1 MIELPLRESASCLVP
16 PHFGKSKFEI
26 RPAKTM
32 VGSIRNAEAT
42 TTERNVAVK
51 PFQTEYHHRKV
62 AVKVG
67 IGLAGH
73 FSGEGLATYVNRVDR
88 HLYAAKIAFLAPNQ
102 HCFGA

>member
-1 MIELPLRESASCLVP
+1 
-16 PHFGKSKFEI
+16 
-26 RPAKTM
+26 M

-51 PFQTEYHHRKV
+51 PFQTEYNNRKV
-62 AVKVG
+62 TVKVS

-73 FSGEGLATYVNRVDR
+73 FSGEGPATYVNRVDR
-88 HLYAAKIAFLAPNQ
+88 HLYAAKIDFLVPNK